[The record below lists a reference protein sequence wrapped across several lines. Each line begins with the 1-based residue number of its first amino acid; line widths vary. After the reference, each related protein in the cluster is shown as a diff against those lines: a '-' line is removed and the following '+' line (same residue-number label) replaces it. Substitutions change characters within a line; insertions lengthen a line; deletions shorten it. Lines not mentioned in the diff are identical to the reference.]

1 MSVAPRG
8 DAGVC
13 AWPSPGLCNQA
24 RGRGGGVAAWASSAV
39 GLRDAWWMAGLRQK
53 DQQGRKGEWSA

>member
-39 GLRDAWWMAGLRQK
+39 GLRGAWWMAGLRQK
-53 DQQGRKGEWSA
+53 DQ